1 MEHKELMKSM
11 KENDENLEEISKKSK
26 LEISMEKLMSYDKK
40 TKKELIDEE
49 IEMKKERLLD
59 LTV

>member
-1 MEHKELMKSM
+1 M

-26 LEISMEKLMSYDKK
+26 LEISMEELMSYDKK

>member
-26 LEISMEKLMSYDKK
+26 LEISMEELMSYDKK